1 MKIGLLADCIRLLPP
16 AELEIGVSYLAGS
29 LPQGRI
35 GVGFVVVQ
43 QVLKTPAASAPTLTL
58 GEVDAAFTRL
68 LQTTGKGSAGER
80 RTQLSSLFSQATR
93 AEQDFLARLAIGEL
107 RQGALE
113 GIVLEAIARAVA
125 VPADDTRRAVMLA
138 GHIAPVARAALTEG
152 ISGLKRFRLE
162 LLKPVQPM
170 LAQSADQRV
179 APSGSLFTLLLLALI
194 VLDLLR

>member
-1 MKIGLLADCIRLLPP
+1 M
-16 AELEIGVSYLAGS
+16 ST
-29 LPQGRI
+29 
-35 GVGFVVVQ
+35 VVT
-43 QVLKTPAASAPTLTL
+43 TPAASAPTLTL

-138 GHIAPVARAALTEG
+138 GHIAPVARAALTEEG